1 MTLLDFLFNIE
12 RVKNLEDAKSHYTY
26 WSVDDKGVFL
36 LMTVNESPG
45 VFSDTEK
52 AASYV
57 VEDLLYDLREKYAY
71 EDPIFIPYD
80 ELVPYLNI
88 EIEFKNQV
96 YFEGGQKYPLIC
108 VRGTCDKQC
117 KKKGDERFY
126 CFREVPCTNNRPDW
140 NVWSCKYP
148 NFYDF
153 LFDVVKFVLICPHTD
168 TLIVMFD
175 YTPMSNE
182 PELDFRYSIG
192 VLVKDNKITVVGDD
206 AKSLYKEYNKKYPTC
221 DRQIEKSISEPE
233 ENFYF
238 SF

>member
-1 MTLLDFLFNIE
+1 MTLLDFFFNIE
-12 RVKNLEDAKSHYTY
+12 RVTDLEDAKSPYIY

-36 LMTVNESPG
+36 LMTINESPG
-45 VFSDTEK
+45 VFNDIEK
-52 AASYV
+52 VPDYKI
-57 VEDLLYDLREKYAY
+57 EDIFYYLEDRYMCEK
-71 EDPIFIPYD
+71 PMFIPYE
-80 ELVPYLNI
+80 ELEPYLGI

-108 VRGTCDKQC
+108 IRGTCDKQC
-117 KKKGDERFY
+117 KKKGDEFFY
-126 CFREVPCTNNRPDW
+126 CFRDVPCTNDRPDC

-153 LFDVVKFVLICPHTD
+153 IFNVVKFIWICPHTD

-192 VLVKDNKITVVGDD
+192 VLVKNNKITVVGDD
-206 AKSLYKEYNKKYPTC
+206 AKSLYKEYNKKYPTN

-238 SF
+238 RF